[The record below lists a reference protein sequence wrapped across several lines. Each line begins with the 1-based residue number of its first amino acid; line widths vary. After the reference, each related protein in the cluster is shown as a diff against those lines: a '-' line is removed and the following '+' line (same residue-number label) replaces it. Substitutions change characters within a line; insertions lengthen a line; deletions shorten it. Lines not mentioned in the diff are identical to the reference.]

1 MNKEQELARKIILE
15 TNDNIFITGKAG
27 TGKTTFLKSIKE
39 ELKKKN
45 KKYVVLAP
53 TGVAAINAEG
63 STIHRFFGWRPENTP
78 LTNDKVP
85 IETYQKL
92 NTIIIDEVSMLK
104 SDLLDK
110 IDLFLKH
117 NIKNEDREKQPF
129 AGIQMVFIGDLYQL
143 PPVVVGDKEENK
155 YTKSIIETEEE
166 IKSMLNDTSKHKK
179 YDSPC
184 FLSSYALRK
193 KYLHIVEFTEI
204 FRQKEQQFID
214 ILNSVRMNNVS
225 QEQLNILNR
234 RIVDNTNT
242 DSQIKLV
249 TTNQKAD
256 EYNLFE
262 LSKINSQEYISRA
275 KIEPH
280 FDDNYYSM
288 PVPRI
293 LNLKVGARVMI
304 LINDKDKRYVNGSIG
319 KIINIKTELWA
330 KKNIR
335 LVKKL
340 TIQLNNGNTVE
351 LERAKWS
358 KYKYVWNKEKEEYEK
373 VEVGYI
379 EQFPIKLAWAVT
391 IHKSQ
396 GQTFDTL
403 TIDLDSG
410 AFEKGQVYVALSRCR
425 SLSGISLIKEIQA
438 KDIMIDERIEQLI
451 ALQNKINSILKP
463 AMN

>member
-78 LTNDKVP
+78 LTNDRVP

-110 IDLFLKH
+110 IDLFLKN
-117 NIKNEDREKQPF
+117 NIKNKERENIPF
-129 AGIQMVFIGDLYQL
+129 AGVQMVFIGDLYQL
-143 PPVVVGDKEENK
+143 PPVVADDKEQEK
-155 YTKSIIETEEE
+155 YSKDMIETDDK
-166 IKSMLNDTSKHKK
+166 IINMINDESKHRK
-179 YDSPC
+179 YDSTC

-214 ILNSVRMNNVS
+214 ILNSVRKNNVS
-225 QEQLNILNR
+225 KEQLNILNKQ
-234 RIVDNTNT
+234 IVNDSNTT
-242 DSQIKLV
+242 SQIKLV
-249 TTNQKAD
+249 TTNKKAD

-262 LSKINSQEYISRA
+262 LNKINSSEYISRA

-280 FDDNYYSM
+280 FEDSYYSM
-288 PVPRI
+288 PVPKV
-293 LNLKVGARVMI
+293 LKLKVGAKVM
-304 LINDKDKRYVNGSIG
+304 LLTNDPNQKYVNGSIG

-340 TIQLNNGNTVE
+340 TIQLDKGNIVE
-351 LERAKWS
+351 IERTKWS
-358 KYKYVWNKEKEEYEK
+358 KYKYVWNKEKQEYEK
-373 VEVGYI
+373 VEAGYI

-403 TIDLDSG
+403 AIDLGAG
-410 AFEKGQVYVALSRCR
+410 AFATGHVYVALSRCR
-425 SLSGISLIKEIQA
+425 SLSGISLIKEIQP
-438 KDIMIDERIEQLI
+438 KDIMIDTKIEKLL
-451 ALQNKINSILKP
+451 ALQNRINEILKE
-463 AMN
+463 